1 MRKLFCILFTLI
13 LLNSVKSQQAP
24 VRPDSFDWADYP
36 DKFVGRTIIL
46 NAYYSS
52 RDNSYVIYQQERSE
66 GGYRKYKDLFTGKWE
81 TDYNKYD
88 PATYYCYKSFT
99 EEKTGMKIVVNVPQK
114 YWEDNGRLIPKTLG
128 RGLYK
133 LTLYVSDTKPESVCD
148 GNWVSGSGSNRIF
161 YTLNNIS
168 RYNF

>member
-1 MRKLFCILFTLI
+1 MKKLLFTLFLV
-13 LLNSVKSQQAP
+13 LLFTNVKSQQAQI
-24 VRPDSFDWADYP
+24 RPDSFDWADNP
-36 DKFVGRTIIL
+36 DKFVGRTIVL
-46 NAYYSS
+46 NAYYST
-52 RDNSYVIYQQERSE
+52 RDNSYVVYQQERSE
-66 GGYRKYKDLFTGKWE
+66 GGYRKYKDLSSGKWE

-88 PATYYCYKSFT
+88 QATYYCYKSFS

-114 YWEDNGRLIPKTLG
+114 FWKDNGRLIPKTLG

-133 LTLYVSDTKPESVCD
+133 LTMSVSDTEPESVCD

-161 YTLNNIS
+161 YTLINIS